1 VHEVERL
8 LARIHHSELVF
19 DSSTWSCCSI
29 IASEVIVVR
38 STRRL
43 SAPQVTYKLRSA
55 TATCSMRTSDFVE
68 GVTSR
73 TVTCKCRWRV

>member
-43 SAPQVTYKLRSA
+43 SATQVTYKFAQRDRDVQHA
-55 TATCSMRTSDFVE
+55 HVRFRRRRNFTYRDV
-68 GVTSR
+68 
-73 TVTCKCRWRV
+73 